1 VGECSFWYRPT
12 RVVPDQRPLNG
23 RCCILKLNIGYRCVA
38 ITFANSQKLITL
50 IGILDSTI
58 IIILLKDQYMKF
70 LILISRS
77 LILQAENARDR
88 DEVCLCVGAY

>member
-1 VGECSFWYRPT
+1 
-12 RVVPDQRPLNG
+12 
-23 RCCILKLNIGYRCVA
+23 
-38 ITFANSQKLITL
+38 L